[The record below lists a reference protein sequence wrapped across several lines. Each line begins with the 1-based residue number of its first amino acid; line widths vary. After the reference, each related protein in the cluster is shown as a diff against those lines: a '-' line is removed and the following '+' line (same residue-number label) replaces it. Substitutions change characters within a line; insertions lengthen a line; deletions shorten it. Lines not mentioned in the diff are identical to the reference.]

1 MKYGQFWADSCGNST
16 GRRLQAEA
24 VPAESVHKNCQHSR
38 KLCCIPFHNKKIFHP
53 YIEKAICY
61 NGQNNKR
68 GGLSMEFKVVK
79 SVNDPLFK
87 EAIQLYDAKLDVSL
101 AEGEKIFRQSLEN
114 KYTKDDYIFLVG
126 LEDCQAV
133 SLATAHYEATTNSS
147 FLIYLIAKDNPNH
160 DEVIALTLEEIQKE
174 INHLSNQ
181 LHSRDVNFIML
192 EVKQEPEDTE
202 QLEDQS
208 TILSNRRRF
217 LFEHGFEKQNDIDY
231 IAPQR
236 KGESLESPMDLF
248 IKPNIE
254 LTKDIYGASIKS
266 NYILKYLFANK
277 IPRSEI
283 YPLLEEMDLRKQS

>member
-1 MKYGQFWADSCGNST
+1 MKQ
-16 GRRLQAEA
+16 
-24 VPAESVHKNCQHSR
+24 
-38 KLCCIPFHNKKIFHP
+38 
-53 YIEKAICY
+53 
-61 NGQNNKR
+61 
-68 GGLSMEFKVVK
+68 
-79 SVNDPLFK
+79 
-87 EAIQLYDAKLDVSL
+87 
-101 AEGEKIFRQSLEN
+101 
-114 KYTKDDYIFLVG
+114 
-126 LEDCQAV
+126 
-133 SLATAHYEATTNSS
+133 TNSS

-266 NYILKYLFANK
+266 NYILKYVFANK